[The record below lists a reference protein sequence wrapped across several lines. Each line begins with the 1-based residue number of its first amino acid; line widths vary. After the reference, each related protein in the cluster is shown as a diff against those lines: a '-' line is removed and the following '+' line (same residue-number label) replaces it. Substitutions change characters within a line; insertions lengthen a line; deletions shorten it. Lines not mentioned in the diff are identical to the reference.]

1 MLCSVHDM
9 SARADITAQIDALSP
24 SEARVAAFL
33 VENPHRVGHL
43 SAARLAA
50 EAGASDATVIRT
62 VRRLGFAGLGELR
75 EALAEE
81 LSLSGRTRS
90 ALAAHDETSDP
101 VLHLIDGRIGAVA
114 ALPERVADDDLV
126 AAVSVLSDAGR
137 VCIAGFGPAG
147 HLAAYSASQW
157 ERLGVPARS
166 MTATGRSFADDLAVL
181 RPGDA
186 VVLLAF
192 DGATREVEVLLDRAD
207 ALEVPVI
214 RLGELHSGAGRPVA
228 ITLPVGRGDPT
239 RSASH
244 APTLVVLEALALAT
258 AARHGDA
265 ADEASHL
272 IEDLRRQLAARSTR
286 RDRP

>member
-1 MLCSVHDM
+1 M
-9 SARADITAQIDALSP
+9 SARADITAQIDTLTP
-24 SEARVAAFL
+24 SEARVAAYL

-81 LSLSGRTRS
+81 LSLSGRTRT
-90 ALAAHDETSDP
+90 ALAARDETSDP
-101 VLHLIDGRIGAVA
+101 VLRLIDERRAAVA

-126 AAVSVLSDAGR
+126 AAVTVLAGAAR
-137 VCIAGFGPAG
+137 VCVVGFGPAG

-157 ERLGVPARS
+157 ERLGIPARAL
-166 MTATGRSFADDLAVL
+166 TATGRGFADDLAAL

-186 VVLLAF
+186 IVLLAF

-207 ALEVPVI
+207 TLDVPVV
-214 RLGELHSGAGRPVA
+214 RLGDLHTGTGRPTTV
-228 ITLPVGRGDPT
+228 TLPVGRGDPT
-239 RSASH
+239 RSVSH
-244 APTLVVLEALALAT
+244 APALVVLEALALA
-258 AARHGDA
+258 AAAQRGDA
-265 ADEASHL
+265 ADEASRL
-272 IEDLRRQLAARSTR
+272 VEDLRRQLAARPTR
-286 RDRP
+286 RSHS